1 MSDEPVLPDYGG
13 ACVCNLVPALLEPTP
28 DPVAWLPAEVHEAA
42 QVVLL
47 VIDGL
52 GWDQLQARTRFAP
65 TMAAMAGQAI
75 TTVAPSTTATALT
88 SITTGLTPGE
98 HGVVGYR
105 INVAGEILN
114 VLRWTTPRG
123 DARTAIPPG
132 SFQKAA
138 SFASQHPPIVT
149 RAEFHKGGFSG
160 AHLDGTRFHG
170 YRCMSTFLVEMQR
183 LLQANEPFVY
193 AYYDGPDKVSHE
205 YGLGEYYDA
214 EVASTDHL
222 VAEVLAMLP
231 PGAVLVV
238 TSDHGQVHTGD
249 ALYELPSDILEHVA
263 IQSGEARLR
272 WLHARSGRANALLDA
287 AQHHFGDLAWVRTR
301 AQVIDEN
308 WFGPH
313 ITVEGANRL
322 GDVALAA
329 RGVHAFVDPADTG
342 PYHLIGRHGS
352 LTRAEMLVPLLTQG
366 RS

>member
-1 MSDEPVLPDYGG
+1 MIDEPVLPEYAG
-13 ACVCNLVPALLEPTP
+13 ACVSNLVPALLEPSVE
-28 DPVAWLPAEVHEAA
+28 PVTWLPEAA
-42 QVVLL
+42 ADANQIVLL

-52 GWDQLQARTRFAP
+52 GWDHLQARRHVAP
-65 TMAAMAGQAI
+65 TLAAMDGRSI

-105 INVAGEILN
+105 INVGGEILN
-114 VLRWTTPRG
+114 VLRWCTPSG
-123 DARTAIPPG
+123 DARATIPPG

-138 SFASQHPPIVT
+138 AFVSQHPPILT
-149 RAEFHKGGFSG
+149 RAEFHNGGFSG

-170 YRCMSTFLVEMQR
+170 YRCMSTFMVEMRR
-183 LLQANEPFVY
+183 LLAANEPFVY

-214 EVASTDHL
+214 ELAFVDGL
-222 VAEVLAMLP
+222 VADIISELP
-231 PGAVLVV
+231 PGATLVV

-249 ALYELPSDILEHVA
+249 ALVELPADVLEHVA

-272 WLHARSGRANALLDA
+272 WLHARSGRITALHDA
-287 AQHHFGDLAWVRTR
+287 VRAHFDELAWVRTR
-301 AQVIDEN
+301 AQVIDEQ

-322 GDVALAA
+322 GDIALAA

-342 PYHLIGRHGS
+342 PYTLIGRHGS
-352 LTRAEMLVPLLTQG
+352 LTSAEMYVPLLVHG
-366 RS
+366 RP